1 MASFIVS
8 AFSDEASG
16 HLDEQIRALRE
27 NGIRYMEIRN
37 VDGKTPTEMTAEELD
52 AIRRKLDE
60 NGIAVSSIGS
70 SLGKYNMDADR
81 NDVRRAVE
89 NAVRAAHILGA
100 RYIRLFSYYM
110 KPEEYDRN
118 REVVM
123 ERMQEMIDY
132 IRQNDIIPCHENESG
147 IYGQNPDRV
156 ADLLASV
163 DGLCGVFD
171 AANYIAHGCDVMEG
185 FLATLPVLE
194 YIHVK
199 DAIRKEDG
207 GRYIMPCGEGEGR
220 YAEIFDL
227 ADKAIDGPVFLTVEP
242 HLMEF
247 AGYANM
253 DKLEL
258 KGIHTYKDNME
269 AFAAAVNALHAA
281 LKKIGFKKGDNFV
294 WKR

>member
-8 AFSDEASG
+8 AFSDEASVS
-16 HLDEQIRALRE
+16 LDEQIRALRE
-27 NGIRYMEIRN
+27 NGLRYMEIRN
-37 VDGKTPTEMTAEELD
+37 VDGKNPTAMTAEELD
-52 AIRRKLDE
+52 ALRRKLDE
-60 NGIAVSSIGS
+60 NGISVSSIGS
-70 SLGKYNMDADR
+70 FIGKYNMDVDQ
-81 NDVRRAVE
+81 NDVKKAVE

-100 RYIRLFSYYM
+100 RYIRLFSYFM

-118 REVVM
+118 RDTVM
-123 ERMQEMIDY
+123 QRMQEITDY

-156 ADLLASV
+156 ADLLLTV
-163 DGLCGVFD
+163 EGLRGVFD

-185 FLATLPVLE
+185 FMATLPALE

-207 GRYIMPCGEGEGR
+207 GRYIMPCGEGEGH

-227 ADKAIDGPVFLTVEP
+227 VDKAIDGPVFLTVEP

-247 AGYANM
+247 AGYADM

-258 KGIHTYKDNME
+258 KGIHNYKNNME
-269 AFAAAVNALHAA
+269 AFAAAVSALHGT
-281 LKKIGFKKGDNFV
+281 LETIGFKKGDNFV